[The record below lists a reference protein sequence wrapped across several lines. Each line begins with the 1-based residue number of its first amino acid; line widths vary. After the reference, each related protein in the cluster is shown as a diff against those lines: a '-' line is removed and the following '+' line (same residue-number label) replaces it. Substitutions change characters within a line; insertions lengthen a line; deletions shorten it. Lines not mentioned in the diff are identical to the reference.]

1 LGALRVDIE
10 SAVARLDAEPSG
22 GFGLAFLASLGTIV
36 REGVEVILL
45 LTMLFALV
53 AKSGRP
59 DLVPAIRWGV
69 AGAVIAE
76 LQKEHGASLDVGATL
91 KNQPDE
97 LVVMGRIDAYDPGS
111 KAARFL
117 IIGMGAGDLKLDVT
131 FLEGQNQT
139 VLERF
144 STDGAIVA
152 GGVAGASMGM
162 EDMIESASEKI
173 VEHVNVFVP
182 AAVSP

>member
-1 LGALRVDIE
+1 MRTKLFLMVGALVLTQACATAGVKVAQVPTPTATKFTRVSVPPFE
-10 SAVARLDAEPSG
+10 NGVGPELPG
-22 GFGLAFLASLGTIV
+22 GAP
-36 REGVEVILL
+36 EE
-45 LTMLFALV
+45 
-53 AKSGRP
+53 
-59 DLVPAIRWGV
+59 V

-182 AAVSP
+182 AAGPP